1 MPISNYPFKEKIRL
15 TPNKPGIYTMRD
27 INNTVIYVGKAA
39 KLRNRIR
46 SYFTNNLTH
55 TRKVELMISKIDRFE
70 YILTETEQE
79 ALILENNLIKQLK
92 PWYNVRLKDDKTYP
106 FIKID
111 LNEDYPLVY
120 ITRVIKNDGA
130 KYFGPYANA
139 GSVRKTLKLLKR
151 LFPYRSCTKTITGKD
166 KRPCLDYFIN
176 RCLGPCIGAVDKK
189 TYLKT
194 IEQVIYFLEGK
205 TKLVTK
211 HLKSNMLNASEQLD
225 FETAALLRDQIS
237 SIENV
242 NQTQRVLSHSN
253 LDRDVFAMEGDNNEA
268 WIEVFFIRQ
277 GKLIGRD
284 NFIMNGTED
293 EDVKTIL
300 TAFVKQYYSTA
311 SKIPNQIIVQYE
323 LDEQE
328 IIKQW
333 LMKKRGHKVSIVIPL
348 RGEKRKLMQMVA
360 QNAKDGLSQY
370 RKEKNIQKNKLEIA
384 SQELQEYLNLPSSP
398 NRIECFDISN
408 IQGTNATGSM
418 VVFEKGKPLKTDYR
432 KFKIK
437 TIQGIDDYSM
447 IKEMLARRY
456 KYLANKSD
464 TYKNPNV
471 KQAWSK
477 IPDLVI
483 IDGGK
488 GHLSAAKQVFL
499 ELGIDYIF
507 LSSLAKEN
515 EELYITESLEPIVLP
530 RNSQAL
536 FLIQRIRDEAHRFAI
551 TYHRKLRSKNSLV
564 SKLDKIPGIGPKKKE
579 VLYKTF
585 GTIDKIGKASIDDLI
600 ALNGFNL
607 KLAKTLKK
615 YF

>member
-1 MPISNYPFKEKIRL
+1 
-15 TPNKPGIYTMRD
+15 
-27 INNTVIYVGKAA
+27 
-39 KLRNRIR
+39 
-46 SYFTNNLTH
+46 
-55 TRKVELMISKIDRFE
+55 
-70 YILTETEQE
+70 
-79 ALILENNLIKQLK
+79 
-92 PWYNVRLKDDKTYP
+92 
-106 FIKID
+106 
-111 LNEDYPLVY
+111 
-120 ITRVIKNDGA
+120 
-130 KYFGPYANA
+130 
-139 GSVRKTLKLLKR
+139 
-151 LFPYRSCTKTITGKD
+151 
-166 KRPCLDYFIN
+166 
-176 RCLGPCIGAVDKK
+176 
-189 TYLKT
+189 
-194 IEQVIYFLEGK
+194 
-205 TKLVTK
+205 
-211 HLKSNMLNASEQLD
+211 MLNASEQLD